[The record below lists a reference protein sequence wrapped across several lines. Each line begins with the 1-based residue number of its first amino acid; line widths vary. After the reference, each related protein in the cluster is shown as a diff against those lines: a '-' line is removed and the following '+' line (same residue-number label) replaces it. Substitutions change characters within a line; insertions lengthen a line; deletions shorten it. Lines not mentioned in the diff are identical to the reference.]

1 VPAPKGWGKETIAL
15 PPMFAPTMKWKGV
28 EELRFAPGMFKADSS
43 SFFSYA
49 ILFWL
54 PGEQPVDAEA
64 MERELLL
71 YYQGLSK
78 AVLKGKNQEVD
89 VSAFTLKIQKSP
101 DKPGQRPGGEGYTP
115 FTGELKWTEPFA
127 TGKPQTLRLQIQTW
141 YCEKHKHQCIFLCAS
156 PQPDTAEVW
165 KTLGEIRAGCKCH

>member
-1 VPAPKGWGKETIAL
+1 
-15 PPMFAPTMKWKGV
+15 V

-54 PGEQPVDAEA
+54 PGEQPIDAET

-89 VSAFTLKIQKSP
+89 VSTFTLKLHKSP
-101 DKPGQRPGGEGYTP
+101 DKPGQRPGGEGYTSY
-115 FTGELKWTEPFA
+115 TGDLKWTEPFA
-127 TGKPQTLRLQIQTW
+127 TAKPQTLHFQIQTW
-141 YCEKHKHQCIFLCAS
+141 YCEKHKHKCLFLCAS
-156 PQPDTAEVW
+156 PQADTAEVW